1 MAGAIDFMIIS
12 FYILRESM
20 EARVRTWA
28 EGGPSSGTVMTRG
41 ALWGWPTWEGPRVSP
56 GDVCEGARHVYAHD
70 PRLAGGGVC
79 YLCLSI
85 SLLISLTMEEIKKQ

>member
-1 MAGAIDFMIIS
+1 MHCNCFKLIVSMAGAIDFMIIS

-41 ALWGWPTWEGPRVSP
+41 AL
-56 GDVCEGARHVYAHD
+56 
-70 PRLAGGGVC
+70 
-79 YLCLSI
+79 
-85 SLLISLTMEEIKKQ
+85 